1 MKAKK
6 FNLLLNDLSACED
19 AKLFAADKSLKEV
32 WDTCP
37 RGDWMLW
44 LAKKADVDIRTLT
57 KAKALCA
64 NTVRHLMKDK
74 RSTNAIDVAI
84 KFGDGIVELPEL
96 NAATAYAAAAYAA
109 TAYAAAAY
117 AAYAAAY
124 AAADADD
131 AADDAAYAA
140 ADDAAR
146 AATAYAAADAAAYA
160 RKENQLATANICR
173 EQIPYKLIK
182 SQLEKLK
189 P

>member
-44 LAKKADVDIRTLT
+44 LAKKADVDIRTFT

-64 NTVRHLMKDK
+64 NTVRHLMKDE

-96 NAATAYAAAAYAA
+96 NAATAYAAAAYNAA
-109 TAYAAAAY
+109 AYNAAY
-117 AAYAAAY
+117 AAYAAA
-124 AAADADD
+124 DADSDAD